1 MDIQSLVYSPDGQL
15 LASSCYIDETVRIW
29 NPHTGEHLHTIIEH
43 TGELW
48 GLDYSPD
55 GKTLASSGS
64 GDGTIR
70 FWDAHTG
77 KPIHQITGHT
87 DYVSSMTLHPDGKHI
102 AVDMTMGQ
110 FVI

>member
-1 MDIQSLVYSPDGQL
+1 MDSYLQV
-15 LASSCYIDETVRIW
+15 LAILMKLSEFG

-64 GDGTIR
+64 GDGNNSFLGCPYRKANTS
-70 FWDAHTG
+70 
-77 KPIHQITGHT
+77 
-87 DYVSSMTLHPDGKHI
+87 DYRTYGLCE
-102 AVDMTMGQ
+102 
-110 FVI
+110 